1 MTNSAGRRRNPLVLG
16 VVIGA
21 IALNMRP
28 GVASLGPVLPEIRQS
43 LGLSAGQAA
52 AMASLGVVCLGA
64 LAPLAPAA
72 VRRWGL
78 EVALLAAI
86 GAIATG
92 LIIRVTAGA
101 VLLYGGT
108 ALACGGIAMAN
119 VLVPTLVKRDF
130 ARGADTMLG
139 VYAMLLS
146 ASAALAA
153 GATAPL
159 GRLLGLGWRGALG
172 AWAVP
177 ALVALLL
184 WVPRLR
190 DRDRDRERER
200 TLPTASGTSL
210 LQDARA
216 WQVTTFFALLSASFY
231 GLLVWLP
238 SILRNLGYGATE
250 AGLLLGASVAAQAP
264 GALLMPR
271 LATAA
276 ANQRRHAAVATGITG
291 AGLVGL
297 LVAPTAAPVLWM
309 LLVGLGQGG
318 VLSLTFTLFLL
329 RSRTSTQTAQLSA
342 MVQTVGYLIAATGPL
357 LLGTVHDLTGSW
369 RPALGI
375 LVVLL
380 VPQLVVGLLAGRAG
394 HVSVGPARIPC

>member
-1 MTNSAGRRRNPLVLG
+1 MTNGAGRRRNPLVLG
-16 VVIGA
+16 VVIGV

-28 GVASLGPVLPEIRQS
+28 GVASLGPVLPEITQS
-43 LGLSAGQAA
+43 LGLSAAQAA

-78 EVALLAAI
+78 DVALLGAI
-86 GAIATG
+86 GAIVTG
-92 LIIRVTAGA
+92 LIIRVAAGSA
-101 VLLYGGT
+101 LLYVGT

-130 ARGADTMLG
+130 VRGAGTVLG

-184 WVPRLR
+184 WVPHLR
-190 DRDRDRERER
+190 DRDRARA
-200 TLPTASGTSL
+200 LPAVSGTSL
-210 LQDARA
+210 LRDARA

-238 SILRNLGYGATE
+238 SILRDLGYSSTE

-271 LATAA
+271 WAAAA
-276 ANQRRHAAVATGITG
+276 ANQRWHAAVATGITG

-309 LLVGLGQGG
+309 LLIGLGQGG

-329 RSRTSTQTAQLSA
+329 RARTSTQTAQLSA

-375 LVVLL
+375 LVALL
-380 VPQLVVGLLAGRAG
+380 VPQLVAGLLAGRPG
-394 HVSVGPARIPC
+394 HVSVGAARVPC